1 MANFDPKNIR
11 NVAVLGHQGCG
22 KTTLVESLLYIGGTI
37 AEKGSIE
44 KKNTVSDYLDSEQK
58 RQQSLQVAIAP
69 LTHDGIK
76 VNLFDLPGNDDF
88 VSDTVG
94 TLKVVRGAILVI
106 DASTGVQVGTV
117 KAWNRL
123 QHKQIPTIIF
133 LNKMDKEGVDFETV
147 LGEIREKLGKNAIP
161 FSYPLGKEANFAGFA
176 DCVNMKARLFDGKSV
191 VDGEIH
197 DDKVAKCQELHAQI
211 CEEVAKTDDALLEK
225 FFAEEPFTPEEIQT
239 GLRKGV
245 LSGELVPVLC
255 GSATKNIG
263 SLILLKM
270 FAEYLPSPFD
280 LKPMVAKNEAG
291 EEIEVATKLD
301 APLSA
306 YVFKTIIDPYS
317 GTVNLVKINSGVLHA
332 GDDVYVNGA
341 TQKVSMLYSV
351 LGKKLTN
358 ATEINAGDVCALG
371 RMDGIESG
379 MTICDPKTIVTF
391 KPADYPTA
399 VLYKAIELKNKAQ
412 ESKMSTALSKL
423 RLEDPCLEI
432 KRNNET
438 KQLLLGGLSSSHVDF
453 AVNKLKDVYG
463 VEVST
468 SPMKIVYRESIRGT
482 AEALGSYKK
491 QSGGSGFYGVVT
503 MRFSPA
509 KENEFAE
516 EVFGG
521 AVPKNF
527 FPAVE
532 KGFFEA
538 LQSGPLAGFPVIGVK
553 GVLIDGKYHPVD
565 SNEQAFRMAAIL
577 SFKEAYPKCKP
588 IILEPIMKILVTVDS
603 KYTGSVLSDLSTRRG
618 RIQGMGEAEHGQ
630 QVVEALIPE
639 AEIIDYA
646 STLKSL
652 TQASGSFTRE
662 FVDYEPVPEFLK
674 DKVIAE
680 NKIENE

>member
-37 AEKGSIE
+37 SEKGTVE
-44 KKNTVSDYLDSEQK
+44 KKNTVSDYLDGEQK

-69 LTHDGIK
+69 LTYEGIK
-76 VNLFDLPGNDDF
+76 TNLFDLPGNDDF
-88 VSDTVG
+88 VSETVG
-94 TLKVVRGAILVI
+94 TLKAANGAILVI

-123 QHKQIPTIIF
+123 QKDKIPTILF
-133 LNKMDKEGVDFETV
+133 LNKMDKEGVDFDTL
-147 LGEIREKLGKNAIP
+147 LGEIQEKLGKNAIP
-161 FSYPLGKEANFAGFA
+161 FSYPLGKEANFNGFA
-176 DCVNMKARLFDGKSV
+176 DCVNMKARLFDGNKV
-191 VDGEIH
+191 VDGDIH
-197 DDKVAKCQELHAQI
+197 DDKMAKCQELHAQI

-225 FFAEEPFTPEEIQT
+225 FFMEEPFTPEEIQL
-239 GLRKGV
+239 GLQKGI
-245 LSGELVPVLC
+245 LAGELVPVLC

-263 SLILLKM
+263 SVVLLRM
-270 FAEYLPSPFD
+270 LGGYFPGAD
-280 LKPMVAKNEAG
+280 Q
-291 EEIEVATKLD
+291 TCKLD
-301 APLSA
+301 GPLSG
-306 YVFKTIIDPYS
+306 YVFKTLVDPYS
-317 GTVNLVKINSGVLHA
+317 GTLNLVQVVTGVLHA
-332 GDDVYVNGA
+332 GDDIYVNGG

-358 ATEINAGDVCALG
+358 ATEVGAGDVCALG
-371 RMDGIESG
+371 RMDDIKSG
-379 MTICDPKTIVTF
+379 MTISDPKNTTEL
-391 KPADYPTA
+391 PAAEYPTP

-412 ESKMSTALSKL
+412 EAKMSTALAKL
-423 RLEDPCLEI
+423 QLEDPCLGV

-463 VEVST
+463 VEVTT
-468 SPMKIVYRESIRGT
+468 SPMKIVYRESIKGT
-482 AEALGSYKK
+482 AEAQGRYVK

-509 KENEFAE
+509 KENEFGE

-553 GVLIDGKYHPVD
+553 GVLFDGKYHPVD

-588 IILEPIMKILVTVDS
+588 IILEPIMKILITVDS
-603 KYTGSVLSDLSTRRG
+603 KYTGSVMADLSTRRG
-618 RIQGMGEAEHGQ
+618 RIQGMGEADHGQ
-630 QVVEALIPE
+630 QVIEALIPE

>member
-1 MANFDPKNIR
+1 MASFDPKNIR

-22 KTTLVESLLYIGGTI
+22 KTSLVESLLYVGGTI
-37 AEKGSIE
+37 SEKGSIE
-44 KKNTVSDYLDSEQK
+44 KKNTVSDYLDGEQK

-69 LTHDGIK
+69 LSKDGVK

-88 VSDTVG
+88 VSETVG
-94 TLKVVRGAILVI
+94 ALKVVRGALLVI
-106 DASTGVQVGTV
+106 DASVGVQVGTV

-133 LNKMDKEGVDFETV
+133 LNKMDKENIDFDS
-147 LGEIREKLGKNAIP
+147 LLAEIREKLGKNAIP
-161 FSYPLGKEANFAGFA
+161 FSYPLGHEAGFVGFA
-176 DCVNMKARLFDGKSV
+176 DCVHMKARIFDGSKV

-197 DDKVAKCQELHAQI
+197 EDKMARCQELHAQI

-225 FFAEEPFTPEEIQT
+225 FFMEEPFTPEEIQE

-245 LSGELVPVLC
+245 LSGELVPVVC
-255 GSATKNIG
+255 GSSTKNIG
-263 SLILLKM
+263 SAVLLKM

-280 LKPMVAKNEAG
+280 LKPMIAKG
-291 EEIEVATKLD
+291 EDGNDIEIPTSLE
-301 APLSA
+301 APLSG
-306 YVFKTIIDPYS
+306 YVFKTLVDPYS
-317 GTVNLVKINSGVLHA
+317 GVLNLVKINSGVLHA
-332 GDDVYVNGA
+332 GDDIFVNGG

-351 LGKKLTN
+351 CGKKLTN
-358 ATEINAGDVCALG
+358 ATEIYAGDVCALG
-371 RMDGIESG
+371 RMDDIASG
-379 MTICDPKTIVTF
+379 MSISDPKKVVNF
-391 KPADYPTA
+391 KPADYPTP
-399 VLYKAIELKNKAQ
+399 VLYKAIDLKNKAQ
-412 ESKMSTALSKL
+412 EAKMSTALAKL
-423 RLEDPCLEI
+423 ILEDPCLET

-453 AVNKLKDVYG
+453 AVNKLKDLYG
-463 VEVST
+463 VEVAT
-468 SPMKIVYRESIRGT
+468 SPMKIVYRESIKGT
-482 AEALGSYKK
+482 AEAQGRYVK

-553 GVLIDGKYHPVD
+553 GVLFDGKYHPVD

-588 IILEPIMKILVTVDS
+588 IILEPIMKILVTVNS
-603 KYTGSVLSDLSTRRG
+603 QYTGDIISDLSTRRG

-652 TQASGSFTRE
+652 TQGSGSFTRE